1 MICESAVMAEPHVI
15 TGLLAKRQELM
26 DKALHLRE
34 QLAEVSNCIQSVD
47 HVLQSFGYE
56 GDLKG
61 MSPRGNRVVYF
72 HRNELRR
79 FCIEEL
85 RKANGQP
92 VTARDLAEKVIKAE
106 GKDPRDRKLGNDMV
120 KRVGKALKLL
130 REQGVAA
137 SKGQGNA
144 LTWRLA
150 TTFADSPPSQYR

>member
-1 MICESAVMAEPHVI
+1 MAEPHVI

-34 QLAEVSNCIQSVD
+34 QLAEVSNCIQSMD

-56 GDLKG
+56 GDLQG
-61 MSPRGNRVVYF
+61 MTPRGNRVVYF

-92 VTARDLAEKVIKAE
+92 VTARELAEKVVQAE

-120 KRVGKALKLL
+120 KRVGKSLKLL
-130 REQGVAA
+130 REQGVAV
-137 SKGQGNA
+137 SRGRSGN
-144 LTWRLA
+144 LVWFVRG
-150 TTFADSPPSQYR
+150 SPQSGDFS

>member
-1 MICESAVMAEPHVI
+1 MAEPHVV

-26 DKALHLRE
+26 DKALQLRE

-56 GDLKG
+56 GDLQG
-61 MSPRGNRVVYF
+61 MTPRGNRVVYF

-79 FCIEEL
+79 FCIDEL
-85 RKANGQP
+85 RKSNGQS
-92 VTARDLAEKVIKAE
+92 VTAREIAEKVIKAE
-106 GKDPRDRKLGNDMV
+106 GKDPHDRKLSNDMV

-130 REQGVAA
+130 REQCVAESRGRA
-137 SKGQGNA
+137 TA

-150 TTFADSPPSQYR
+150 TM

>member
-1 MICESAVMAEPHVI
+1 MAEPHVI

-26 DKALHLRE
+26 DKALQLRE

-56 GDLKG
+56 GDLQG
-61 MSPRGNRVVYF
+61 MTPRGNRVVYF

-85 RKANGQP
+85 RKANHP
-92 VTARDLAEKVIKAE
+92 VAAREIAEKVIKAE

-130 REQGVAA
+130 REQGVATSQGRAGALSWHLGEA
-137 SKGQGNA
+137 S
-144 LTWRLA
+144 
-150 TTFADSPPSQYR
+150 